1 MNRIHTRIRRLA
13 CALAALASALVAS
26 VSATPAAFATTSPGP
41 VGPAPADARPGT
53 PVKLPPLPAGWY
65 KHPSLPAH
73 THAVAAGSTPG
84 WQITLNAA
92 GAVLLAAALAVTI
105 YRSRAMRR
113 RVTAAAA

>member
-13 CALAALASALVAS
+13 CVLAGLASALLAS

-41 VGPAPADARPGT
+41 AGPARAVT
-53 PVKLPPLPAGWY
+53 PVKLPPLPA
-65 KHPSLPAH
+65 HA
-73 THAVAAGSTPG
+73 HAVAAGGTPG
-84 WQITLNAA
+84 WQITLIAA

-113 RVTAAAA
+113 RVTATTA